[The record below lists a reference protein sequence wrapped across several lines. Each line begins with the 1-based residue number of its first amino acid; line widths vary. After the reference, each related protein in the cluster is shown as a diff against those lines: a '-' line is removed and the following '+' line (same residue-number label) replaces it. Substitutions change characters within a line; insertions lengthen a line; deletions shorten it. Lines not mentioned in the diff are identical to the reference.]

1 MKNGLLALLLL
12 TLSFWVMA
20 APEVMTFQSEA
31 QEQQYRQLTA
41 ELRCPKCQNN
51 SIADSGSLIAA
62 DLRQKVYQLTLQGK
76 TREQVVDYMVA
87 RYGAFI
93 SYDPPLTP
101 VTLLLW
107 MLPLLAVLAGGYAIY
122 ARSRRR
128 VRIAVMPDSAETLP
142 VRGNPWGLV
151 AGIVMALAVSG
162 AAFYATSGYRQVHDW
177 QQATRQ
183 LPELM
188 NRAIDSRAAPLTEKE
203 LQTLALGLR
212 THLAHDGDNPEG
224 WMLLGRVGM
233 MLNNATLATQAYG
246 RAHAMAPEDLAAAS
260 GYADVLTRTDE
271 PEALQQAAGLLAP
284 LLNAHPDNLRLLQ
297 LAAVNAYQQQQ
308 YSLAIARWQ
317 RMLLLSEGD
326 AAQRA
331 DIEQKI
337 ALARQHQSVKQG

>member
-1 MKNGLLALLLL
+1 
-12 TLSFWVMA
+12 
-20 APEVMTFQSEA
+20 
-31 QEQQYRQLTA
+31 
-41 ELRCPKCQNN
+41 
-51 SIADSGSLIAA
+51 
-62 DLRQKVYQLTLQGK
+62 
-76 TREQVVDYMVA
+76 
-87 RYGAFI
+87 
-93 SYDPPLTP
+93 
-101 VTLLLW
+101 
-107 MLPLLAVLAGGYAIY
+107 
-122 ARSRRR
+122 
-128 VRIAVMPDSAETLP
+128 
-142 VRGNPWGLV
+142 
-151 AGIVMALAVSG
+151 
-162 AAFYATSGYRQVHDW
+162 
-177 QQATRQ
+177 
-183 LPELM
+183 
-188 NRAIDSRAAPLTEKE
+188 
-203 LQTLALGLR
+203 
-212 THLAHDGDNPEG
+212 
-224 WMLLGRVGM
+224 MLLGRVGM